1 MKRLTK
7 IGFLALVGIMM
18 FATACK
24 KSPSTKLY
32 NTWSLVSVEM
42 PEADSVTLAQMQN
55 SGIEYTFSKNGKYN
69 YSMGETKGE
78 GTFEINKEGTS
89 MTTTEDGTTDMY
101 TVNLSE
107 TDLQLTK
114 GNEIMKFTV
123 KK

>member
-1 MKRLTK
+1 MKKITK
-7 IGFLALVGIMM
+7 IGFLALASIMM
-18 FATACK
+18 IATACK
-24 KSPSTKLY
+24 KSPSTKIY

-42 PEADSVTLAQMQN
+42 PDADGTAIAAMQN

-69 YSMGETKGE
+69 YSMGDTKGQ
-78 GTFEINKEGTS
+78 GTFEINKEGAS
-89 MTTTEDGTTDMY
+89 LTTTEEGKTDMY

-114 GNEIMKFTV
+114 GSEIMKFTV